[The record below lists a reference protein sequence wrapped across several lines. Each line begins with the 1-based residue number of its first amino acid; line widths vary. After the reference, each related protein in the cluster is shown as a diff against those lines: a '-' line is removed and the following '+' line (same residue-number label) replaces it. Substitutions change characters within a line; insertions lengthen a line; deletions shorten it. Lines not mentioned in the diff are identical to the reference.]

1 MNASYNDMTHPLLKE
16 LLFDIFDEVYLVSK
30 AYNVGLKEEDIKA
43 MHERVNAFN
52 SDRVTSLTL
61 DFNKGGKN
69 ELDIF
74 GPTLIK
80 LAKDKKI
87 NVPVN
92 ETIYRL
98 IKYYDDKK

>member
-1 MNASYNDMTHPLLKE
+1 MTNPLLKE
-16 LLFDIFDEVYLVSK
+16 LLFKIFDEVYKVSK
-30 AYNVGLKEEDIKA
+30 AYNVGLTEESLNL
-43 MHERVNAFN
+43 MHERVEAFK

-61 DFNKGGKN
+61 DFNKGGRN

-74 GPTLIK
+74 GPTLVK
-80 LAKDKKI
+80 LAKDKNI
-87 NVPVN
+87 DIPVN